1 MNKNKFW
8 TLRYAIINMTYFA
21 VFCGLHAYASV
32 FLLSKG
38 FTNTEIGITLALANV
53 ISVLIQPVIA
63 GWIDKGGKLTNRNVS
78 MFSTLCILVG
88 SVLLL
93 IIKEGKPVIFII
105 FAFMY
110 MIQMAYQPLM
120 IAMNFEYAK
129 AGCKIN
135 FGLARGLGSIG
146 FAIFSALIGQLV
158 SSMGVN
164 VLLIADIL
172 IMAFSFVMLLCF
184 VKPVLT
190 LTEGQITNSDLS
202 NSSTPSE
209 NTSTNDTKNTA
220 STAQVAHNNF
230 FDFAKTYPSFMAY
243 LVGIICFFFAHNSI
257 NDYLIQIITPL
268 GGNESQMGIAIFI
281 AAALELPT
289 MACINILMKKIPCRI
304 LLIISGVFFFIKIV
318 IMFLATNIT
327 MVYVSEMCQIA
338 AYALFIPASAY
349 YVDIIMQELDQ
360 VKGQAYLNC
369 AVTIGGVFSSL
380 VCGRILDISGP
391 KSMLLVGCIICF
403 AGVIITIFSVRKSKA
418 A

>member
-38 FTNTEIGITLALANV
+38 FTNTEIGLTLALANV
-53 ISVLIQPVIA
+53 VSVLIQPVIA
-63 GWIDKGGKLTNRNVS
+63 GWIDKQGKLTNRNVS
-78 MFSTLCILVG
+78 MFSTICILVG
-88 SVLLL
+88 SLLLL
-93 IIKEGKPVIFII
+93 IIKEGKPIIFVI
-105 FAFMY
+105 FAFIY
-110 MIQMAYQPLM
+110 MIQMAYQPLI

-158 SSMGVN
+158 SKMGVN

-172 IMAFSFVMLLCF
+172 VMAFSFIMLLCF
-184 VKPVLT
+184 IKPTDMPIENVAT
-190 LTEGQITNSDLS
+190 ADSSD
-202 NSSTPSE
+202 NISTI
-209 NTSTNDTKNTA
+209 TA
-220 STAQVAHNNF
+220 SDNNSAAVAHNNF

-289 MACINILMKKIPCRI
+289 MACINILMKKISCKS

-327 MVYVSEMCQIA
+327 MVYISEICQLA

-349 YVDIIMQELDQ
+349 YVDIVMQELDQ

-369 AVTIGGVFSSL
+369 AVTLGGVFSSV
-380 VCGRILDISGP
+380 VCGRVLDLSGP
-391 KSMLLVGCIICF
+391 KAMLAIGCVISFI
-403 AGVIITIFSVRKSKA
+403 GVIITIFSVRNKTSN
-418 A
+418 